1 MSEIANNRVSPRGHA
16 GVLNGTWIGL
26 REITGHAYLIARLT
40 CAELLRDGAGLLLGE
55 AWWVADPL
63 LQMLIYSLVV
73 GVIFARSLPDYPLFV
88 LSALLAWKALASTIS
103 SGCTAI
109 TGNERIVRQ
118 VAFPRLVLPVAVMF
132 SEFARFVIGMGVLV
146 LLMAVFWRGHLSP
159 ALLWLPV
166 LVVAEFVLLLPFAIA
181 GAAATVFV
189 RDLANLVRHILRIG
203 FYLSPVLY
211 GLPQLVARLP
221 DWVTVVYRFNPLAQ
235 LLEGFRQ
242 ISYYGVSPG
251 AASILF
257 PIVTGLVLVVPAG
270 AWFRRHERSFA
281 KVL

>member
-1 MSEIANNRVSPRGHA
+1 MSEIANNRVSARGHA

-40 CAELLRDGAGLLLGE
+40 RAELLRDGAGLLLGE

-146 LLMAVFWRGHLSP
+146 LRRRRVRLADAVRDCGSCRDRLRPRPREPCATYSAHRL
-159 ALLWLPV
+159 LPV
-166 LVVAEFVLLLPFAIA
+166 A
-181 GAAATVFV
+181 GSVWPAAA
-189 RDLANLVRHILRIG
+189 RRP
-203 FYLSPVLY
+203 SP
-211 GLPQLVARLP
+211 
-221 DWVTVVYRFNPLAQ
+221 
-235 LLEGFRQ
+235 
-242 ISYYGVSPG
+242 
-251 AASILF
+251 
-257 PIVTGLVLVVPAG
+257 
-270 AWFRRHERSFA
+270 
-281 KVL
+281 